1 MIVMVN
7 NNPQLDP
14 EVSESDRAPNAH
26 LLTLTSMSY
35 WKRILRFLGRT
46 SMGALLLI
54 TTIVESLRGVY
65 LRCGEV
71 VKDVIERG

>member
-1 MIVMVN
+1 
-7 NNPQLDP
+7 
-14 EVSESDRAPNAH
+14 
-26 LLTLTSMSY
+26 
-35 WKRILRFLGRT
+35 
-46 SMGALLLI
+46 MGALLLI